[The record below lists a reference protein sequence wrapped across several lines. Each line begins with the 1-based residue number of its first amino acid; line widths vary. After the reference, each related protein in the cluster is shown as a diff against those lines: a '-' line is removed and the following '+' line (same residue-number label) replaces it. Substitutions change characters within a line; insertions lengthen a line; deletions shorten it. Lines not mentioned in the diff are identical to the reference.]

1 MFLIK
6 MVKEVFSMIEAIII
20 ALILAILI
28 SVFVIQPYKVDGS
41 SMEPTLTGF
50 NAESKDQVNGDRVI
64 AFKTPFIFGQAPE
77 IGDVIIVDSKVNE
90 KRSWANVLL
99 ENPVLAMLN
108 ETSGDEKYN
117 WIKRVVGLPG
127 DQIMVVGG
135 KLYRNGNPVEEDYIK
150 EPMLADFH
158 PYTVPENMVFVMGDN
173 RNGSTDSR
181 AVGPIP
187 MENIIGKVVLRYY
200 PLDRIDRF

>member
-1 MFLIK
+1 
-6 MVKEVFSMIEAIII
+6 MVEAIIV

-50 NAESKDQVNGDRVI
+50 NESKDQSSGDRVI

-90 KRSWANVLL
+90 KRSWVNVFL

-108 ETSGDEKYN
+108 EASAEQKYN

-127 DQIMVVGG
+127 DEIMIRDGY
-135 KLYRNGNPVEEDYIK
+135 LYRNGSLVEEEYIK
-150 EPMLADFH
+150 EPIDENFR
-158 PYTVPENMVFVMGDN
+158 PFTVPENMVFVMGDN

-181 AVGPIP
+181 AIGPSP
-187 MENIIGKVVLRYY
+187 WKTSLVKFY
-200 PLDRIDRF
+200 